1 MELEPTMSVLK
12 TILTRF
18 PVSLAVLVIMWA
30 LHLVDFP
37 TSHWLALTTAHP
49 GGAIILSVLI
59 VLWLVPAEWRLG
71 SLRTLAVGVVSQLIS
86 VPLSIVLARGI
97 ETVGLNRWGNDLLSD
112 TFLTPIG
119 FIAGAAG
126 FASALLPRL
135 WRRRLR
141 VSLIVLTATFVL
153 YSGTMSDVLGIVAA
167 MLSITA
173 GQLLFKP
180 ESAPP
185 SIRERRV
192 LLAVGIACVAI
203 GPAFVA
209 LDPMAEGPFSQ
220 ITQLLWAPH
229 LSALEA
235 TQVCADSLTSTSCTA
250 AVDLARAQGIGA
262 LVANIMPFIIQLV
275 VCFGLMRGRVLA
287 WWMAVI
293 TQVLA
298 IALLTYQL
306 WDDSRLSYL
315 LSNLVLVI
323 LPWLLALFML
333 LINYSLFRIREN
345 RAFFTRTI
353 VFAILASSLGA
364 GLWILTASLHNTV
377 PPANLADILAETPL
391 RFVPAVVALILPH
404 HVAPATMFSWFIYL
418 WVGNAF
424 WILLAVR
431 LYLGFSRP
439 VDPAQESDRDA
450 ARHLLESGTGD
461 HLSFMTLWKSNRY
474 FFHGDSYVAYR
485 VSNGIALTLG
495 APVGRDISAEFER
508 FASEQGWAVAW
519 YSVNAQFAD
528 AHPQLKLLQVA
539 EEPVLN
545 CESVEF
551 KGKKFQN
558 VRTARNKAE
567 KEGVSTR
574 WTTWEELDIASIA
587 RISALSEDWVSD
599 KALPEMGFTLGGLEE
614 MTVTGTRLLL
624 AESAD
629 GTLHG
634 VTSWMPVYEN
644 GAIAGYVLDVMRRN
658 EHGFKGVIEL
668 LISEAMLIAQS
679 EGLAWISLSGAPL
692 AGQPDEPNWLDV
704 ALNRIGE
711 EVEPL
716 YGFRTLAASKRKFQP
731 EEHPWYL
738 CYHDELKLPSIALA
752 TMHAY
757 LPDMKTKDAVSA
769 VKAWMAA

>member
-12 TILTRF
+12 TILTSF

-306 WDDSRLSYL
+306 WDDARLSYL
-315 LSNLVLVI
+315 LPNLVLVI

-333 LINYSLFRIREN
+333 LINRSLFRIREN

-353 VFAILASSLGA
+353 VFAILASTLGA

-439 VDPAQESDRDA
+439 VDPAQESDRDS

-495 APVGRDISAEFER
+495 APVGHDISAEFER

-528 AHPQLKLLQVA
+528 AHPQLKRLQVA
-539 EEPVLN
+539 EEAVLN

-574 WTTWEELDIASIA
+574 WTTWEELDIASTA

-614 MTVTGTRLLL
+614 MMVTGTRLLL

>member
-315 LSNLVLVI
+315 LPNLVLVI

-450 ARHLLESGTGD
+450 ARRLLESGTGD

-528 AHPQLKLLQVA
+528 AHPQLKRLQVA
-539 EEPVLN
+539 EEAVLN

-644 GAIAGYVLDVMRRN
+644 GAITGYVLDVMRRN

>member
-71 SLRTLAVGVVSQLIS
+71 SLRTLAVGVVSQLVS

-315 LSNLVLVI
+315 LPNLVLVI

-439 VDPAQESDRDA
+439 VDPAQESDRDS
-450 ARHLLESGTGD
+450 ARRLLESGTGD

-528 AHPQLKLLQVA
+528 AHPQLKRLQVA
-539 EEPVLN
+539 EEAVLN

-644 GAIAGYVLDVMRRN
+644 GAITGYVLDVMRRN

>member
-315 LSNLVLVI
+315 LPNLVLVI

-528 AHPQLKLLQVA
+528 AHPQLKRLQVA
-539 EEPVLN
+539 EEAVLN

-668 LISEAMLIAQS
+668 LISEAMLVAQS